1 MILLSVA
8 FGNLCHLFLGPS
20 CELCFPYA
28 SASYLQIG
36 MVSSILA
43 YSYGSSF
50 AWITSVSVATYIAFT
65 LAVTQV

>member
-8 FGNLCHLFLGPS
+8 FGYLCHLFSGPS
-20 CELCFPYA
+20 CELYFPYA
-28 SASYLQIG
+28 FASYLQIG
-36 MVSSILA
+36 MVSGILA